1 MIRPATVEDQRRAHM
16 NTDPIPFERIDESA
30 LAWATGRY
38 SELTG
43 DVDEIAFGA
52 ALECYFAK
60 TEGA

>member
-1 MIRPATVEDQRRAHM
+1 MIRPATVEDQRRAFT
-16 NTDPIPFERIDESA
+16 NTDPIPFERIDENA
-30 LAWATGRY
+30 LAWATDRY

-60 TEGA
+60 AEA

>member
-1 MIRPATVEDQRRAHM
+1 MIRPATVEDQRRAFT
-16 NTDPIPFERIDESA
+16 NTDRIPFHTIDESA
-30 LAWATGRY
+30 LAWATDRY

-60 TEGA
+60 AEA